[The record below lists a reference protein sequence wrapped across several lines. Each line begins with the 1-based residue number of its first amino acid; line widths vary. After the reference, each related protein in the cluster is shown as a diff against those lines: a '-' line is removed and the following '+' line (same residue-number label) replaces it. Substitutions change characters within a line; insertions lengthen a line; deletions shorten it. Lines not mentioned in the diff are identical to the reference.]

1 MDFSEEEEDR
11 FIAEEDSDTDR
22 EEVETETYDLG
33 NVTIPEG
40 YGKGKPLCL
49 GISGVRLHGVQGRF
63 DE

>member
-22 EEVETETYDLG
+22 EEFETETYDLG

-40 YGKGKPLCL
+40 HGKGPCL
-49 GISGVRLHGVQGRF
+49 GISGVRLHGV
-63 DE
+63 

>member
-40 YGKGKPLCL
+40 YGKPLCL